1 MSATTTRRRSITKT
15 HERISQLGWEPDYF
29 QPADKYPTRYKFPLK
44 AKDPMKHIMRE
55 YLPME
60 LEKDERVYGGQDAA
74 VRAEMTSKTGRRW
87 MEIIKP
93 YIVTTAYAEVGAGRT
108 MSMLI
113 DAIPNNE
120 LRNGYHV
127 QFVDEIRHT
136 GLQMALARWYA
147 KHVPDPSGWHLGPA
161 TLSKDPGTRQAL
173 NMLSH
178 FIVGDPVQCAFTLM
192 VVAETAFTN
201 IAFVA
206 LPDVGARNGDFT
218 LPTTYLSVQS
228 DEARHISNGY
238 ATLLTVLQEDE
249 NAPAD
254 RARPRAGLVDQPRLP
269 RRLRLGDHGV
279 QLRRPLR
286 PRELPRQV
294 GALDR
299 ERLVPLVR
307 VEARQARSQLPARDV
322 RPRQVAARARHG
334 PQEHARRRGVLDAP
348 LLAHG
353 RARRA
358 RLRVARVEVPGLV
371 RGVRRLPGR
380 CFARRGTTRSSS
392 SSC

>member
-1 MSATTTRRRSITKT
+1 MSTTTRRRSITKT

-29 QPADKYPTRYKFPLK
+29 QPAVKYPSRYKFPVK

-60 LEKDERVYGGQDAA
+60 LEKDERVYGGHDAA

-93 YIVTTAYAEVGAGRT
+93 YIVTTAYAEVGAGRA

-136 GLQMALARWYA
+136 GMQMALARWYA

-178 FIVGDPVQCAFTLM
+178 FIVGDPVQCAFTL
-192 VVAETAFTN
+192 
-201 IAFVA
+201 
-206 LPDVGARNGDFT
+206 R
-218 LPTTYLSVQS
+218 SS
-228 DEARHISNGY
+228 
-238 ATLLTVLQEDE
+238 
-249 NAPAD
+249 
-254 RARPRAGLVDQPRLP
+254 P
-269 RRLRLGDHGV
+269 RRPSRTS
-279 QLRRPLR
+279 
-286 PRELPRQV
+286 
-294 GALDR
+294 
-299 ERLVPLVR
+299 
-307 VEARQARSQLPARDV
+307 RSWRCPTW
-322 RPRQVAARARHG
+322 ARATATSRCRPHTCRCSRTRL
-334 PQEHARRRGVLDAP
+334 ATSRTATRR
-348 LLAHG
+348 
-353 RARRA
+353 
-358 RLRVARVEVPGLV
+358 
-371 RGVRRLPGR
+371 
-380 CFARRGTTRSSS
+380 C
-392 SSC
+392 

>member
-1 MSATTTRRRSITKT
+1 MSTTTRRRSITKT

-29 QPADKYPTRYKFPLK
+29 QPADKYPSRYTFPTK

-93 YIVTTAYAEVGAGRT
+93 YIVTTAYAEVGAGRC

-147 KHVPDPSGWHLGPA
+147 KHVPDPSGWHLGP
-161 TLSKDPGTRQAL
+161 SNAL
-173 NMLSH
+173 EGPRH
-178 FIVGDPVQCAFTLM
+178 PAGAQHA
-192 VVAETAFTN
+192 
-201 IAFVA
+201 VA
-206 LPDVGARNGDFT
+206 LHRRRPGPVRLHADGRRRDGLHEHRVRRAARRRRAQRRLHAADDVPVRAVRRGA
-218 LPTTYLSVQS
+218 P
-228 DEARHISNGY
+228 H
-238 ATLLTVLQEDE
+238 LQRLRD
-249 NAPAD
+249 AADGPPGGRQRAAD

-286 PRELPRQV
+286 PRELPGQV

-299 ERLVPLVR
+299 ERLVPLLR
-307 VEARQARSQLPARDV
+307 AEARQARPELPRRDV

-334 PQEHARRRGVLDAP
+334 PQEHAQLGGVLDAP
-348 LLAHG
+348 LLAH
-353 RARRA
+353 RAAQRA
-358 RLRVARVEVPGLV
+358 RLRVVRGEVPGLV
-371 RGVRRLPGR
+371 RRVRRPRGR
-380 CFARRGTTRSSS
+380 RSARPATTRSSS
-392 SSC
+392 STC